1 LKVFLGFG
9 LGTKFGCLLDLLVK
23 GLLSELLNDCGL
35 GVFSCLRYLWGF
47 WGWRVCSCV
56 VGFLAVGLHVIR
68 EHQDALYDEED
79 AHDYAD
85 AGWENDAYDAED
97 YADRR

>member
-1 LKVFLGFG
+1 
-9 LGTKFGCLLDLLVK
+9 
-23 GLLSELLNDCGL
+23 
-35 GVFSCLRYLWGF
+35 
-47 WGWRVCSCV
+47 

>member
-1 LKVFLGFG
+1 M
-9 LGTKFGCLLDLLVK
+9 LVK
-23 GLLSELLNDCGL
+23 SLLSELLNDCGL
-35 GVFSCLRYLWGF
+35 GFSVGCGTCGVSG
-47 WGWRVCSCV
+47 GWRVCSCV
-56 VGFLAVGLHVIR
+56 VGFLAVGFHVIR